1 MYPMNKSNNDVL
13 IITINDDNNNPIIND
28 YYLFQLKKNLIEI
41 FLRDN
46 YIIYEYFSSLF
57 FVSYMIFNI

>member
-1 MYPMNKSNNDVL
+1 MYPLNKSNNDVL

-46 YIIYEYFSSLF
+46 YIICEYLSLF

>member
-46 YIIYEYFSSLF
+46 YIIYE
-57 FVSYMIFNI
+57 